1 MDMEHIQKMRLFV
14 SQLQS
19 MKDCQ
24 QLIDI
29 YTDRLK
35 TEELTPED
43 EKDLKEKIKYQQ
55 GLLKVIENMY
65 NSAVTKEKSN

>member
-29 YTDRLK
+29 YTNRLK

-43 EKDLKEKIKYQQ
+43 EKDLKEKLQYQQ
-55 GLLKVIENMY
+55 SLLQVIENMY
-65 NSAVTKEKSN
+65 NSRITKEKSN